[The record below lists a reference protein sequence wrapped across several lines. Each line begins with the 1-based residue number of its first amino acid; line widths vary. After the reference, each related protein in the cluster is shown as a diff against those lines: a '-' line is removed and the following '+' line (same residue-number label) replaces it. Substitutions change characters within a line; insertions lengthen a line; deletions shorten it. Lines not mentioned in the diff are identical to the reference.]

1 MKQYQKHYPK
11 ATHGVTQLVDTG
23 RKADRP
29 IKNPSGR
36 TAPDGV
42 LVAGLTKT
50 HVLTGQLD
58 ELRSNYIENA
68 FKEWEK
74 WLQDY
79 RLRQISRLHHEPF
92 TLTDFQN
99 L

>member
-1 MKQYQKHYPK
+1 MKQYQKHYQK
-11 ATHGVTQLVDTG
+11 AIHGVTGNSDTG

-36 TAPDGV
+36 NAPDGV

-50 HVLTGQLD
+50 QVLTGHL
-58 ELRSNYIENA
+58 EEARLNYIENA

-74 WLQDY
+74 WLSDY
-79 RLRQISRLHHEPF
+79 RLRQITRPHHKPF

>member
-1 MKQYQKHYPK
+1 MKQYQKHYSK
-11 ATHGVTQLVDTG
+11 ATHEVTHRGDTVDLA
-23 RKADRP
+23 RRP
-29 IKNPSGR
+29 SKNPSGR
-36 TAPDGV
+36 NAPEGV

-58 ELRSNYIENA
+58 ELKDNYIENA

-74 WLQDY
+74 WLSDY
-79 RLRQISRLHHEPF
+79 RLRHMTRPHHEPF
-92 TLTDFQN
+92 TLTDFQD

>member
-1 MKQYQKHYPK
+1 MKQYQKHYQN
-11 ATHGVTQLVDTG
+11 AIHGVTGNSDTG

-36 TAPDGV
+36 NAPDGV

-50 HVLTGQLD
+50 HVLKGQLD
-58 ELRSNYIENA
+58 ELKDNYMENA

-74 WLQDY
+74 WLSGY
-79 RLRQISRLHHEPF
+79 RLRQISRPHHEPF